1 MPALA
6 SLLPRLRD
14 AAHRTG
20 ISHFWRWWTAEL
32 APLVPAA
39 PRGALQRRR
48 ARPVIE
54 FADGEAVFWRPELVE
69 GTLRLVRIGA
79 VALTGDAAA
88 TQAARSAVAAL
99 GEVPTG
105 TKAPAPYV
113 VVALAPRQVLRK
125 EMTLPMAVEE
135 NLTRTLA
142 YDLDRHTPFRA
153 DQVYFDAAVVG
164 RDLTRKTIRVDWVA
178 ALRSVVDGARRTAE
192 EWGAAVVAVVPGP
205 ASSSPPR
212 VNLLPPEARARRM
225 RWRQWQVWL
234 PTALVALGALA
245 VVLVPLVQKREYA
258 ITLLRETEQARAQA
272 EVADG
277 VRREFERMQS
287 DYNDVLA
294 RKYAYPSAVQIVDDV
309 TRALP
314 DDTWITQLE
323 IKTTTKGKDVQRDL
337 FLRGESAN
345 GSKLISMLEDT
356 HRFEQA
362 GLRSPTTKLQP
373 GPGEVFDLGAQVK
386 AGIVPASQTLSST
399 DAVPPAPPSPPQ
411 AVAPPAP
418 AAGPRMTGTA
428 PGPNPPAPPPAAQ
441 ATPPA
446 AAPQAAVQPAAPPPA
461 ALAPPPVIAPSAGGG
476 QAIGAGMP
484 ATGGPAAA
492 LFGNQPPPGNQ

>member
-1 MPALA
+1 
-6 SLLPRLRD
+6 
-14 AAHRTG
+14 
-20 ISHFWRWWTAEL
+20 
-32 APLVPAA
+32 
-39 PRGALQRRR
+39 
-48 ARPVIE
+48 
-54 FADGEAVFWRPELVE
+54 
-69 GTLRLVRIGA
+69 
-79 VALTGDAAA
+79 
-88 TQAARSAVAAL
+88 
-99 GEVPTG
+99 
-105 TKAPAPYV
+105 
-113 VVALAPRQVLRK
+113 
-125 EMTLPMAVEE
+125 MTLPMAVEE

-153 DQVYFDAAVVG
+153 DQVYFDAAVIG
-164 RDLTRKTIRVDWVA
+164 RDQVRKTLRVDWVA

-205 ASSSPPR
+205 ASPTPPR

-245 VVLVPLVQKREYA
+245 VVVVPLIQKRDYA

-272 EVADG
+272 ELADG
-277 VRREFERMQS
+277 VRREFERLQS

-345 GSKLISMLEDT
+345 GSKLISLLEDT

-386 AGIVPASQTLSST
+386 TAVVPASQTLSSA
-399 DAVPPAPPSPPQ
+399 DAPPP
-411 AVAPPAP
+411 VPAP
-418 AAGPRMTGTA
+418 AAA
-428 PGPNPPAPPPAAQ
+428 PAAASSRPAGAPPTPPAAQ
-441 ATPPA
+441 AATPQPTPA
-446 AAPQAAVQPAAPPPA
+446 AAPQAAAQPPAAVPVAAPPPA
-461 ALAPPPVIAPSAGGG
+461 VVAPPPSGG

-492 LFGNQPPPGNQ
+492 LFGNQPPAGSQ